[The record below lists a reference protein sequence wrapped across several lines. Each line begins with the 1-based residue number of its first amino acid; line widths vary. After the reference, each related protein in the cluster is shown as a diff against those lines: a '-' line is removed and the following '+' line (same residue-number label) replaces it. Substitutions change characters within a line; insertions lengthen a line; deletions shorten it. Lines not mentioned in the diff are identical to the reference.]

1 GLAAAVMTASACQ
14 IAQASMCALRASRTR
29 YPLPLRVDASVASG
43 RVRGS
48 SQQPPHPPRAFGARH
63 PLPQGERVTEFASR
77 SSLHS
82 MDGAKRA
89 LVQQRKQHGQHTLD
103 VTQHIVVPEPL
114 HEEIVRSQP
123 AISLFVVLRLRMLAA
138 I

>member
-1 GLAAAVMTASACQ
+1 
-14 IAQASMCALRASRTR
+14 
-29 YPLPLRVDASVASG
+29 
-43 RVRGS
+43 
-48 SQQPPHPPRAFGARH
+48 
-63 PLPQGERVTEFASR
+63 
-77 SSLHS
+77 

-123 AISLFVVLRLRMLAA
+123 AISLLVVLRLRMLAA
-138 I
+138 IDFDDETSTEANEVTDERAERNLPSEFEVNEAPITQSEPQLALGIGHL